1 MITAYAVKDIKDKL
15 REIGNAKTK
24 NWGIDDAIAE
34 SQDTIAAQNGLF
46 VVLYRVET
54 KPAAGGAV
62 ILESNK
68 NRDGI
73 GSNILAVSTRIP
85 CGEEADGDYNVGNV
99 PGIFLGS
106 PIGDSEDHVI
116 KFPSVP
122 FTETLSLVTNYN
134 NSEANDFVKA
144 NRFAIVKGVTE
155 ITPRTILDSDA
166 HEKKKLVLDTAAA
179 FKVLFEGEIGN
190 EQTIEQDNSF
200 ALTNISVTF
209 S

>member
-1 MITAYAVKDIKDKL
+1 MITAYTVKDIKDKL
-15 REIGNAKTK
+15 REIGNAPTK
-24 NWGIDDAIAE
+24 NWGIDDTEAKK
-34 SQDTIAAQNGLF
+34 DTITAQNGLF

-54 KPAAGGAV
+54 NPEGGAV
-62 ILESNK
+62 IAESNK

-73 GSNILAVSTRIP
+73 GGNILAVSTRLP
-85 CGEEADGDYNVGNV
+85 CGELTDEDYNVGNV

-106 PIGDSEDHVI
+106 PIGETEDHVI

-134 NSEANDFVKA
+134 NREQNDFVKA
-144 NRFAIVKGVTE
+144 NRFAIVKGTTE
-155 ITPRTILDSDA
+155 TIPRTILDSSA
-166 HEKKKLVLDTAAA
+166 SEQKKLVLNTAAD

-209 S
+209 N

>member
-15 REIGNAKTK
+15 REIGNAPTK
-24 NWGIDDAIAE
+24 NWGVDDTKAE
-34 SQDTIAAQNGLF
+34 SQDTIAAQDGLF

-54 KPAAGGAV
+54 NPKGGSV
-62 ILESNK
+62 ISESNK
-68 NRDGI
+68 NRDKI

-85 CGEEADGDYNVGNV
+85 CGETTDEDYNVGNV

-106 PIGDSEDHVI
+106 PIGESEDHVI

-134 NSEANDFVKA
+134 NSESNDFVKA

-155 ITPRTILDSDA
+155 TTPRTILDSDA
-166 HEKKKLVLDTAAA
+166 KEKKKLVLNTAVA
-179 FKVLFEGEIGN
+179 FRVLFEGEIGN